1 MKRLI
6 ISVAL
11 VSWAVGLQLQIGT
24 QLTLDQAYQLA
35 CSNAQGPVTYEAQ
48 NLPQGVRL
56 HNDKIE
62 LFDSSNNN
70 GGYYPVKIRATDSSG
85 SVDERI
91 VVVVIRGGSASADS
105 SVVYNTGGMFNS
117 ASNVVRTVTISES
130 SSSSSGASSSGA
142 SASTAS
148 SGQSGNLRGDTA
160 SPQPLPQPDAG
171 VASLLDSL
179 QVPSGNGNSGNN
191 GGSASPS
198 PSSPAGSPAGSAN
211 PQSTDGSYPA
221 MKFPT
226 GGSQNAAPNVN
237 PNLIASS
244 RAPRTDTNRV
254 PITAD
259 DIKTRA
265 AFDRQI
271 NAAKALANLLSIVK
285 QATANRN
292 VAQQETITRQN
303 LYD

>member
-105 SVVYNTGGMFNS
+105 SVVYNTGGMFNL
-117 ASNVVRTVTISES
+117 ASNAVRTVTISES
-130 SSSSSGASSSGA
+130 SSSSSSGA
-142 SASTAS
+142 SGSTAS

-179 QVPSGNGNSGNN
+179 QVPNGNGNSGNN

-198 PSSPAGSPAGSAN
+198 PSSPAGSAN

-221 MKFPT
+221 IKFPT

-244 RAPRTDTNRV
+244 RAPRTDTSRV

>member
-1 MKRLI
+1 M
-6 ISVAL
+6 
-11 VSWAVGLQLQIGT
+11 
-24 QLTLDQAYQLA
+24 
-35 CSNAQGPVTYEAQ
+35 TYEAQ

-105 SVVYNTGGMFNS
+105 SVVYNTGGMFNL
-117 ASNVVRTVTISES
+117 ASNAVRTVTISES
-130 SSSSSGASSSGA
+130 SSSSSSGA
-142 SASTAS
+142 SGSTAS

-179 QVPSGNGNSGNN
+179 QVPNGNGNSGNN

-198 PSSPAGSPAGSAN
+198 PSSPAGSAN

-221 MKFPT
+221 IKFPT

-244 RAPRTDTNRV
+244 RAPRTDTSRV

>member
-11 VSWAVGLQLQIGT
+11 VSWAISLQLQIGT

-35 CSNAQGPVTYEAQ
+35 CSDAQGPVTYEAQ

-117 ASNVVRTVTISES
+117 ASNAVRTVTISES
-130 SSSSSGASSSGA
+130 SSSSSLSSSSSSRA

-160 SPQPLPQPDAG
+160 SPQPLPLPDAG

-179 QVPSGNGNSGNN
+179 QVPSGNGNSGNGNSGNN

-198 PSSPAGSPAGSAN
+198 PSSPAGSAN

-226 GGSQNAAPNVN
+226 GGS
-237 PNLIASS
+237 
-244 RAPRTDTNRV
+244 
-254 PITAD
+254 
-259 DIKTRA
+259 
-265 AFDRQI
+265 
-271 NAAKALANLLSIVK
+271 
-285 QATANRN
+285 
-292 VAQQETITRQN
+292 
-303 LYD
+303 

>member
-105 SVVYNTGGMFNS
+105 SVVYNTGGMFNL
-117 ASNVVRTVTISES
+117 ASNAVRTVTISES

-142 SASTAS
+142 SGSTAS

-226 GGSQNAAPNVN
+226 GGSQNAAANVN

-244 RAPRTDTNRV
+244 RAPRTDTSRV